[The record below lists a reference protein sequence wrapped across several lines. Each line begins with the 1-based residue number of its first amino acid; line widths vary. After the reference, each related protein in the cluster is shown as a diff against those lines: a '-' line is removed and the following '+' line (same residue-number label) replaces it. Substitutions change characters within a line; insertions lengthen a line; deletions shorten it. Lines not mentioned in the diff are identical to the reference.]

1 MDSQEIPPVS
11 PKFSGPAGP
20 IPSRTSS
27 KRALEAMSTEKLG
40 TRKSDLNH
48 LIKKRRKDLKPRSSF
63 DSDYWSSHLEVLE
76 MEKELHECTSI
87 MAFRGQAQGSNS
99 HLTYNEWLRSVDTG
113 LELGRKRSAINLKL
127 SAAKSQTARLVKQ
140 HPLLESWIKL
150 FFGAASGFG
159 LSAASYGL
167 KNNQAQ
173 SRMRAEMLEKYHE
186 KGFQKE
192 MTDSIWEPVCGAWFR
207 SEWLHA
213 AHLYPTKSIEHMDI
227 IFGDGAREEI
237 MTAANGLF
245 LCPDIEKALELGYI
259 AIVPDVRL
267 ESDTNEDPATDL
279 HMRRQYVKDWEN
291 SNPKE
296 YKVIVLDKS
305 NGLKNKLQAMLEYP
319 QVYNIKSVEDLDGRR
334 LQFRTN
340 FRPRAR
346 YMWWTYLNSVVNL
359 SYRYKST
366 RGIGVDKEVE
376 LGNRYWGTRGKYV
389 KRNQLQG
396 FVEHLGQDIESIS
409 SSSIMEHGIE
419 EEGGEEK
426 PNTAAVVVVADTII
440 RRASSNLSHIGIGNN
455 SDEESDDGEEEGEE
469 EEGEEAE

>member
-1 MDSQEIPPVS
+1 MDSQEIPPMS

-27 KRALEAMSTEKLG
+27 KRALEAMSTENLG

-48 LIKKRRKDLKPRSSF
+48 LIKKRKKNLKPRSSF

-87 MAFRGQAQGSNS
+87 IAFRGQRQESKS
-99 HLTYNEWLRSVDTG
+99 DLTYDEWLRSVDMS
-113 LELGRKRSAINLKL
+113 LEFGRKRSALNIKL
-127 SAAKSQTARLVKQ
+127 SAAKSQTARLAKQ
-140 HPLLESWIKL
+140 HPLIESWVKL
-150 FFGAASGFG
+150 FFSAASGLG
-159 LSAASYGL
+159 VGAASYGPRD
-167 KNNQAQ
+167 NQAQ
-173 SRMRAEMLEKYHE
+173 SRMREEMIRKYHE
-186 KGFQKE
+186 KGFDEEEKGL
-192 MTDSIWEPVCGAWFR
+192 IWEPVCGTWLR
-207 SEWLHA
+207 SEWVHA
-213 AHLYPTKSIEHMDI
+213 AHLYPSKSIEHMDI
-227 IFGDGAREEI
+227 VFGAGARDEI

-245 LCPDIEKALELGYI
+245 LCPDIEDALELGYI

-267 ESDTNEDPATDL
+267 EPDTNEDPATDL
-279 HMRRQYVKDWEN
+279 HMRRQYVKDWED
-291 SNPKE
+291 SSPKE

-305 NGLKNKLQAMLEYP
+305 NGLKKKLKAMLNLPEA
-319 QVYNIKSVEDLDGRR
+319 YNIKSVEDLDGRR

-346 YMWWTYLNSVVNL
+346 YMWWTYLNSLLNL

-389 KRNQLQG
+389 KRNQLQS

-419 EEGGEEK
+419 EERGEEN
-426 PNTAAVVVVADTII
+426 PNTAAVVVFADNMI
-440 RRASSNLSHIGIGNN
+440 RRASSNLSHIGIRND
-455 SDEESDDGEEEGEE
+455 SDEESDDSEEDGSEG
-469 EEGEEAE
+469 GD